1 MVELENGATV
11 ASSSQQLQ
19 FGGATEMLK
28 PVDSKDYEYFAD
40 LNKHEDEPAMMI
52 DVPDK
57 GKEALRDLYRFS
69 QKLGEKL
76 RAPAEDN
83 NESTSTQG
91 QLFIKTKWLG
101 MWRKRFGSVANH
113 AQYGPVLFLFAYDK
127 DGTVDLKNSQMI
139 ALADS
144 SVKLGRNVKAGDGKF
159 KCEFILTTQK
169 KRHVFA
175 ARDAITRDYW
185 IENIRKL
192 A

>member
-1 MVELENGATV
+1 MVQAEVGATV
-11 ASSSQQLQ
+11 VDPY
-19 FGGATEMLK
+19 GGTAT
-28 PVDSKDYEYFAD
+28 V
-40 LNKHEDEPAMMI
+40 LNKIDGSGYNYYPDHNVRRDETNLMA
-52 DVPDK
+52 DVPDR
-57 GKEALRDLYRFS
+57 GKEALHDLYRFS

-76 RAPAEDN
+76 RAPVEDN
-83 NESTSTQG
+83 LDRTSTQG
-91 QLFIKTKWLG
+91 PLFIKVKWFH
-101 MWRKRFGSVANH
+101 MWKKRFGSVANH

-144 SVKLGRNVKAGDGKF
+144 SVRLGRNVKSSDGKF
-159 KCEFILTTQK
+159 KCEFILNTHK

-185 IENIRKL
+185 IASIRKL